1 MTSINQEAIDS
12 LTERVNRLYNQVF
25 TIPQPADSIKK
36 PCDIIDETRCIFE
49 QVEKKNSV
57 VKQLWKTL
65 PQLEE
70 FLSTEF
76 MNKIGLTDEVKTTLV
91 LASEDN
97 LRILSTQ
104 LEELKTLQNIPNA
117 SSLQGVPDNSKKL
130 QPIIQGQMEQKEDLE
145 EVNGRLQ
152 LLLCAYNDI
161 ISTLSKQFVIWNN
174 LVTQCELKYD
184 SDRSAIE

>member
-1 MTSINQEAIDS
+1 MTSSNQEAIDS

-57 VKQLWKTL
+57 VKQLWKTC
-65 PQLEE
+65 
-70 FLSTEF
+70 
-76 MNKIGLTDEVKTTLV
+76 
-91 LASEDN
+91 EDN

-130 QPIIQGQMEQKEDLE
+130 QPIIQGQMDQKEDLE

>member
-1 MTSINQEAIDS
+1 MTSSNQEAIDS

-76 MNKIGLTDEVKTTLV
+76 MNKIGLLY
-91 LASEDN
+91 
-97 LRILSTQ
+97 LSVPQ
-104 LEELKTLQNIPNA
+104 LEEFLSTEFMNKI
-117 SSLQGVPDNSKKL
+117 G
-130 QPIIQGQMEQKEDLE
+130 
-145 EVNGRLQ
+145 
-152 LLLCAYNDI
+152 LLNFYL
-161 ISTLSKQFVIWNN
+161 F
-174 LVTQCELKYD
+174 
-184 SDRSAIE
+184 